1 MEASLPFIK
10 GFCDT
15 IICDGNPDCQDKRI
29 TSGSDQMGKQ
39 LNIRVAIYAKEGIV
53 QTP

>member
-15 IICDGNPDCQDKRI
+15 IICDGNPDYKEKRI